1 MRHRANL
8 LKRTINAAARF
19 LGRLIF
25 QLRGA
30 LFGNSIHRHFGRSKL
45 LPQAVVEFPG
55 NASAFFILHAHKAAG
70 KVAQGFGSLLDY
82 LFEGCAIFPD
92 RLLQE
97 FAVMNVGAG
106 PIPSD
111 NLSILIAYRYCTGA
125 KPAVLTGLSTNTVL
139 CFVNFTGLKTLLPMP
154 HDLWTVIGVHIVHPP
169 ETQGR
174 FP

>member
-8 LKRTINAAARF
+8 LKRTVNTAARF

-30 LFGNSIHRHFGRSKL
+30 LFENSIHRHFGGSKF

-55 NASAFFILHAHKAAG
+55 NAAAFFILHAHETARE
-70 KVAQGFGSLLDY
+70 VTQGFGTLLDH
-82 LFEGCAIFPD
+82 LLQCSAIFPD

-97 FAVMNVGAG
+97 FAVMDVGAG

-111 NLSILIAYRYCTGA
+111 DLSILSTYRNCTGA
-125 KPAVLTGLSTNTVL
+125 KPAVLTRLPSNTIL
-139 CFVNFTGLKTLLPMP
+139 RFVDFTRLKTFFPMTR
-154 HDLWTVIGVHIVHPP
+154 DL
-169 ETQGR
+169 
-174 FP
+174 

>member
-19 LGRLIF
+19 LGRVIF

-30 LFGNSIHRHFGRSKL
+30 LFGNSIHRHFGCSKL
-45 LPQAVVEFPG
+45 LSQAVVEFPG
-55 NASAFFILHAHKAAG
+55 NASAFFILHAHKPAG

-82 LFEGCAIFPD
+82 LLQCSAIFPD

-97 FAVMNVGAG
+97 FAVMDVGAG

-111 NLSILIAYRYCTGA
+111 DLSILSTYRNCTGA
-125 KPAVLTGLSTNTVL
+125 KPAVLTRLPSNTIL
-139 CFVNFTGLKTLLPMP
+139 RFVDFTRLKTFFPMT
-154 HDLWTVIGVHIVHPP
+154 HDV
-169 ETQGR
+169 
-174 FP
+174 